1 MQKYFDATVQVRVES
16 QDGKGNP
23 KFKKV
28 KKNYLVDSMT
38 VTEAEA
44 RVVRIFEQMGGVQ
57 EFNVLAVTGS
67 RIMDAILLNLDTK
80 DPIAQHYYSDVQFY
94 ETLVEI
100 KLESSAPDES
110 IRVKKIKET
119 YLIEAK
125 NITEAEVK
133 VKKLYTSG
141 FSSDFEVVSIKRS
154 KIVEIITPDT
164 SDLKELSEGKWLTK
178 KIEAENSDDIQDQEI
193 TNETENIL

>member
-67 RIMDAILLNLDTK
+67 RIMDAILIDGDT
-80 DPIAQHYYSDVQFY
+80 ASDVQFY
-94 ETLVEI
+94 EALVEI
-100 KLESSAPDES
+100 KLESSAPDDS
-110 IRVKKIKET
+110 VRVKKIKET
-119 YLIEAK
+119 YLVEAK

-141 FSSDFEVVSIKRS
+141 FASDFEVVSIKRS
-154 KIVEIITPDT
+154 KIVEIITPET

-178 KIEAENSDDIQDQEI
+178 KMEAENSGDIQDQDQI
-193 TNETENIL
+193 IDETENIL

>member
-67 RIMDAILLNLDTK
+67 RIMDAILIDGNTT
-80 DPIAQHYYSDVQFY
+80 ADVQFY

-110 IRVKKIKET
+110 VRVKKIKET

-133 VKKLYTSG
+133 VKKLYTS
-141 FSSDFEVVSIKRS
+141 R
-154 KIVEIITPDT
+154 
-164 SDLKELSEGKWLTK
+164 L
-178 KIEAENSDDIQDQEI
+178 
-193 TNETENIL
+193 